1 MNKVCS
7 ELKNWGCDIEPALH
21 RCLDDEDF
29 YLKLLKT
36 VKIDPSFEKLGTTL
50 EAGDITQS
58 FDLSH
63 TLKGTLS
70 NMGLTPLYDLVV
82 QIVEPLRAG
91 NIQGLAMPYLKL
103 TAKKDEFDKILEDNG
118 F

>member
-1 MNKVCS
+1 MNSVCTG
-7 ELKNWGCDIEPALH
+7 LKEWGCDIEPALH

-29 YLKLLKT
+29 YCKLLRT
-36 VKIDPSFEKLGTTL
+36 VKQDPAFEKLGKTL
-50 EAGDITQS
+50 EAGDVTQS

-82 QIVEPLRAG
+82 QIVEPLRGG
-91 NIQGLAMPYLKL
+91 NIQGLAIPYLKL
-103 TAKKDEFDKILEDNG
+103 TAKKEEFDRILQDNG